1 MNNKT
6 ERASNLPKKEEA
18 EHRINNKIC
27 VPKVRLVGDNIE
39 EPGIYSTADALKMA
53 DEMDLDLVEI
63 SPNAEPPVCKIID
76 YQKFIYQQKRKQKE
90 IKSKAVKVVVKEIR
104 FGPQTDDH
112 DYEFKLRH
120 AEKFIAEGAKVKAYV
135 FFKGRSILFKEQGE
149 ILLLRFANDLEEVAR
164 VDQLPRLEGKRMIL
178 MLAPKPKKA

>member
-18 EHRINNKIC
+18 EHRINNKIR

-76 YQKFIYQQKRKQKE
+76 LSISKSASRRKSNRRQ
-90 IKSKAVKVVVKEIR
+90 S
-104 FGPQTDDH
+104 
-112 DYEFKLRH
+112 
-120 AEKFIAEGAKVKAYV
+120 
-135 FFKGRSILFKEQGE
+135 RSW
-149 ILLLRFANDLEEVAR
+149 
-164 VDQLPRLEGKRMIL
+164 
-178 MLAPKPKKA
+178 